1 MAKKVNTTDVI
12 FEEGYKEFTINGD
25 PTRVIK
31 FNPSDISIIERA
43 QKVRKEISEEVK
55 SLDNL
60 KIEDEEELANAVNKV
75 NEIVKEKINYMFG
88 SDVSGIAFGL
98 QSPIASA
105 NGVTL
110 AERFISAVLP
120 IIQKEIEEEDKKSK
134 VRISK
139 YTERYHK

>member
-1 MAKKVNTTDVI
+1 MAKKINTTDVI

-60 KIEDEEELANAVNKV
+60 KIEDEEELANAVNQV
-75 NEIVKEKINYMFG
+75 NEIVKEKINYIFG
-88 SDVSGIAFGL
+88 SDVSDIAFGL

-134 VRISK
+134 ARISK

>member
-1 MAKKVNTTDVI
+1 MAKKMNTTDVI

-25 PTRVIK
+25 PARVIK

-75 NEIVKEKINYMFG
+75 NEIVKEKINYIFG
-88 SDVSGIAFGL
+88 SDVSDIAFGL

-134 VRISK
+134 ARISK

>member
-1 MAKKVNTTDVI
+1 MTKKVNTADVI

-25 PTRVIK
+25 PSRVIR

-43 QKVRKEISEEVK
+43 QKVKKEISNEVK
-55 SLDNL
+55 ALDNL
-60 KIEDEEELANAVNKV
+60 KIEDEEELANAVSKV
-75 NEIVKEKINYMFG
+75 NEIVKEKINYIFG
-88 SDVSGIAFGL
+88 NNVCDVAFGM

-105 NGVTL
+105 NGLTL

-120 IIQKEIEEEDKKSK
+120 IIQKEIEEEDKKSQA
-134 VRISK
+134 RISK

>member
-75 NEIVKEKINYMFG
+75 NEIVKEKINYIFG
-88 SDVSGIAFGL
+88 SDVSDIAFGL

-134 VRISK
+134 ARISK